1 MSKRSDRDLV
11 GYGNPPK
18 HSRWKPGQSGNP
30 KGRPRGSG
38 RRQMGK
44 IMTKVLGEKVEVTI
58 AGSARWVSQGELAVR
73 GVLKAA
79 IKGNP
84 SAYRAVMDSL
94 PPEILCESEDD
105 RITIIIEG
113 DDINL

>member
-1 MSKRSDRDLV
+1 MTRRSEHELV
-11 GYGNPPK
+11 GYGKPPQ

-38 RRQMGK
+38 RRQMGN
-44 IMTKVLGEKVEVTI
+44 IMTKVMNERVEVI
-58 AGSARWVSQGELAVR
+58 IGGDSRKVSQGELAVR

-94 PPEILCESEDD
+94 PPEIFGETEDD